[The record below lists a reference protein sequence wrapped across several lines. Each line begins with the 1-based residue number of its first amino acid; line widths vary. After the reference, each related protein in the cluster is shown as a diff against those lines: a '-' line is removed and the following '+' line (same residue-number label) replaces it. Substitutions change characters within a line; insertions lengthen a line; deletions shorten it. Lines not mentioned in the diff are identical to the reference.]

1 MTTPLL
7 DLSNDLTRLANT
19 HGASVARIEGSQ
31 HGASALVFSAYGV
44 LVAPS
49 HAIDDED
56 GLRVTLADGRT
67 LDAKVVG
74 RDPGSDLAV
83 LRVDAADLSAPI
95 FADAADVHVASL
107 ALALARPGRTLR
119 AAFGAVGV
127 YGEGFRTRSGGK
139 VDRWLQLDRSLPWGF
154 SGAAV
159 FDAHGRAL
167 GLATPAL
174 LRRGSLIVPSETI
187 YRVVAA
193 ILAHGK
199 VQRGY
204 LGVSVYPVRLPEA
217 IATAHGARAG
227 VVLVAIEADG
237 PAQQA
242 GLGIGDV
249 LLSVDGESVEGPHQ
263 LSSVL
268 SERAGKSAVLK
279 MLRNGATVEI
289 SVTVGTRS

>member
-1 MTTPLL
+1 MLA
-7 DLSNDLTRLANT
+7 LSTDLTRLADA
-19 HGASVARIEGSQ
+19 HGASVARVEGAP
-31 HGASALVFSAYGV
+31 HGASALVFSADGV

-49 HAIDDED
+49 HALDSDD
-56 GLRVTLADGRT
+56 GLTVTLADGRT
-67 LDAKVVG
+67 LAATVVG

-83 LRVDAADLSAPI
+83 LRVDAKDLVAPE
-95 FADAADVHVASL
+95 FAAAADVRVASL

-127 YGEGFRTRSGGK
+127 HGDGFRTRGGGK

-159 FDAHGRAL
+159 FDAQGRAL

-174 LRRGSLIVPSETI
+174 IRRGSLIVPTETI
-187 YRVVAA
+187 RRVVSQ

-204 LGVSVYPVRLPEA
+204 LGVGVYPVRLPEPF
-217 IATAHGARAG
+217 ATQLGKRAA

-237 PAQQA
+237 PAQRA
-242 GLGIGDV
+242 GLGVGDV
-249 LLSVDGESVEGPHQ
+249 IVSVDAESVEGPHE
-263 LSSVL
+263 LSAVL
-268 SERAGKSAVLK
+268 SDRAGKSVVLK
-279 MLRNGATVEI
+279 LLRGGALLDVTL
-289 SVTVGTRS
+289 TVGTRS